1 MRLKEYLIR
10 YYVQPDDIPGI
21 AVVVAEGTQTAA
33 SYLKVNGQYKGH
45 YSILDIAL
53 INDTDQYNTRSILVE
68 RSAGKGESAYELA
81 VLRGETRSLDEWL
94 ASLKGE
100 KGEKGEPG
108 KDGAD
113 GNLAISALEAID
125 KLDDRLKVIEA
136 KLGI

>member
-10 YYVQPDDIPGI
+10 YHVQP
-21 AVVVAEGTQTAA
+21 
-33 SYLKVNGQYKGH
+33 S
-45 YSILDIAL
+45 
-53 INDTDQYNTRSILVE
+53 
-68 RSAGKGESAYELA
+68 
-81 VLRGETRSLDEWL
+81 

>member
-33 SYLKVNGQYKGH
+33 SYLNVNGQYKGH

-81 VLRGETRSLDEWL
+81 VLRGE
-94 ASLKGE
+94 KGH
-100 KGEKGEPG
+100 
-108 KDGAD
+108 
-113 GNLAISALEAID
+113 
-125 KLDDRLKVIEA
+125 
-136 KLGI
+136 

>member
-1 MRLKEYLIR
+1 MGLKEYLIR
-10 YYVQPDDIPGI
+10 YYVKREDIPGI
-21 AVVVAEGTQTAA
+21 AVVVAKGIYEANL
-33 SYLKVNGQYKGH
+33 YLQVNGQYKGK
-45 YSILDIAL
+45 YDILSTAL
-53 INDTDQYNTRSILVE
+53 INDTDLYTTESILVE